1 MYWIKFLICLK
12 NLLSRNLI
20 SKEENEKISSII
32 ANCKLHLNPKKKQ
45 KLISLCIK
53 EIIYLLK
60 IAQTCFKDLDFDKH
74 TLFIEELNNI
84 ILGMLNKTN
93 NIILNSKNEEQK
105 NFFTLVSTYIRK
117 IHNELYNKISNQF
130 LKQNDFNRYH
140 ILYEYYSS
148 LNKNSTIAKI

>member
-20 SKEENEKISSII
+20 SKQENEKISSII

-74 TLFIEELNNI
+74 TLFIE
-84 ILGMLNKTN
+84 
-93 NIILNSKNEEQK
+93 
-105 NFFTLVSTYIRK
+105 
-117 IHNELYNKISNQF
+117 
-130 LKQNDFNRYH
+130 
-140 ILYEYYSS
+140 
-148 LNKNSTIAKI
+148 